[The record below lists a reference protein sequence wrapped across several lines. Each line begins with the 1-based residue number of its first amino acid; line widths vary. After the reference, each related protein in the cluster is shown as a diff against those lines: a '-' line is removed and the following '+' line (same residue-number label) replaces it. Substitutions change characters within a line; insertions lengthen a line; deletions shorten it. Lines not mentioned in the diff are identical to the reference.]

1 MNRYRL
7 KTPLKLT
14 AAGLFEM
21 SSQADMLGTRGTG
34 AHVTTDDLSIYRS
47 EALNSPFSV
56 ITVTDWINEAPAVP
70 RKLTNRSYQQSM
82 AVYNYRK
89 QLWIH
94 REHKATAVPRL
105 KQRTPSALSIT
116 RNLPSS
122 PISVHD
128 EGFKMT
134 KDFAIGVRASAL
146 ELEALAVTETH
157 ESIERKQKNAL
168 AKEIL
173 YRNRSPFRIHS
184 YKPKHLSLL
193 LRCPPPPL
201 TYQK

>member
-21 SSQADMLGTRGTG
+21 SNQADPLGSRGN
-34 AHVTTDDLSIYRS
+34 VTADNLSFYRS
-47 EALNSPFSV
+47 EAFNSPLSV
-56 ITVTDWINEAPAVP
+56 FTVTDWINEAPAVP
-70 RKLTNRSYQQSM
+70 RKLTGRSYQQSM
-82 AVYNYRK
+82 ALYNYRK

-105 KQRTPSALSIT
+105 KQRTPSALSIA
-116 RNLPSS
+116 RNLPSG
-122 PISVHD
+122 PVFIRD
-128 EGFKMT
+128 DGFKMT
-134 KDFAIGVRASAL
+134 MEFGKGGRAYGAL
-146 ELEALAVTETH
+146 ELEATANTETH
-157 ESIERKQKNAL
+157 ESVERRQKNAL

-173 YRNRSPFRIHS
+173 YRNRSPFRINL

-193 LRCPPPPL
+193 LRCPPPP
-201 TYQK
+201 